1 MIAELGQFA
10 MLIALALAVLQSFMP
25 LAGVYS
31 RRIGWMTAA
40 STLARGQCAFLF
52 AALVALGWLFYSND
66 FSVAYVAQNSNT
78 KLPAIYRLCAVWGGH
93 EGSLLLWS
101 FMLSLWTALVTVFA
115 RRIPLPM
122 RARVLAVLGMVS
134 VGFLLFMILTSNP
147 FDRLW
152 PAAVEGRDLNPLLQ
166 DPGLIIHPPMLY
178 MGYVGFSVAF
188 AFALAA
194 LLAGRM
200 DSAWARWARTWT
212 LAAWAF
218 LTLGIMLGSWWAYY
232 ELGWGGWWFWDPVE
246 NASFMPWLVGTA
258 LLHSLAATE
267 ARALFK
273 PWTALLAI
281 VTFALCLLGTFL
293 VRSGVLTS
301 VHSFATDPQR
311 GLFILMLLFIAV
323 AGGLILYAWR
333 APQLLG
339 AARFGIVSRES
350 GILVNNI
357 LLSAAA
363 FCVLLGT
370 LYPLI
375 LEAFGAAKI
384 SVGPPYF
391 NRVFVPLAG
400 ASALFVAAGALSRW
414 KSDRLGRL
422 LPKLAAPAA
431 AAIGCALL
439 LPLLFHG
446 EYSIGAAA
454 GLALSAW
461 VLFATCRAAVD
472 RIRSRT
478 AAGGGFWGMIVAHAG
493 VGVFVAGVTVVSA
506 YGLQQDVLLREGQR
520 HALGPYEFEL
530 LDIRDVEGPNYSG
543 IGASV
548 RVWRGE
554 REVATVHPEKR
565 RYFAQPENPMTE
577 AGIAVGLIG
586 DWYVSLG
593 EPLADGAWSS
603 RLQFKP
609 FIRLIWLGAVL
620 MALGAAIAI
629 SDRRYR
635 NRKEEPAKP

>member
-10 MLIALALAVLQSFMP
+10 LLIALTLALLQSFMP

-31 RRIGWMTAA
+31 RRIGWMAAA
-40 STLARGQCAFLF
+40 SNLARAQCGFVFLAL
-52 AALVALGWLFYSND
+52 AALAWLFYRND
-66 FSVAYVAQNSNT
+66 FSVAYVANNSNT
-78 KLPAIYRLCAVWGGH
+78 KLPVIYRICAVWGGH

-122 RARVLAVLGMVS
+122 RARVLSVLGMVS
-134 VGFLLFMILTSNP
+134 AGFLLFMILTSNP
-147 FDRLW
+147 FERLW
-152 PAAVEGRDLNPLLQ
+152 PAPVEGRDLNPLLQ

-258 LLHSLAATE
+258 LVHSLAVTE
-267 ARALFK
+267 SRALFK

-301 VHSFATDPQR
+301 VHAFATDPER
-311 GLFILMLLFIAV
+311 GLFILVLLFV
-323 AGGLILYAWR
+323 ATGGGLALYAWR

-339 AARFGIVSRES
+339 AARFGIVSREI
-350 GILVNNI
+350 GILINNI

-375 LEAFGAAKI
+375 LEAIGAPKI

-400 ASALFVAAGALSRW
+400 AAALFVAAGALSRW
-414 KSDRLGRL
+414 KSDKLQRLAG
-422 LPKLAAPAA
+422 KLAAPAA
-431 AAIGCALL
+431 AAIGFALL
-439 LPLLFHG
+439 VPLALHG
-446 EYSIGAAA
+446 EYSIGATA
-454 GLALSAW
+454 GLVLSGW
-461 VLFATCRAAVD
+461 VLAATGRAAYD
-472 RIRSRT
+472 RIRTR
-478 AAGGGFWGMIVAHAG
+478 AAASGGFWGMIVAHAG
-493 VGVFVAGVTVVSA
+493 VGVFIAGVTVVSA
-506 YGLQQDVLLREGQR
+506 YGLQEDVLLREGER
-520 HALGPYEFEL
+520 HQLGPYEFEL
-530 LDIRDVEGPNYSG
+530 LDIQDIQGPNYAG

-548 RVWRGE
+548 RVWHE
-554 REVATVHPEKR
+554 HREIATVYPEKR

-577 AGIAVGLIG
+577 AGLAVGIIG

-593 EPLADGAWSS
+593 EPLESGAWSS

-609 FIRLIWLGAVL
+609 FIRLIWLGALL
-620 MALGAAIAI
+620 MAIGAAIAI

-635 NRKEEPAKP
+635 QKPKPAKA

>member
-10 MLIALALAVLQSFMP
+10 LLIALALSLLQGFMS
-25 LAGVYS
+25 LAGVAGQ
-31 RRIGWMTAA
+31 RLGWMNAA
-40 STLARGQCAFLF
+40 SGLARGQCAFVFL
-52 AALVALGWLFYSND
+52 ALVALAWLFYSND
-66 FSVAYVAQNSNT
+66 FSVVYVAQNSNT
-78 KLPAIYRLCAVWGGH
+78 KLPAIYRICAVWGGH

-101 FMLSLWTALVTVFA
+101 FMLSFWTALVTVFA

-122 RARVLAVLGMVS
+122 RARVLGVLGMVS
-134 VGFLLFMILTSNP
+134 AGFLLFMILTSNP
-147 FDRLW
+147 FERLW
-152 PAAVEGRDLNPLLQ
+152 PAAAEGRDLNPLLQ

-194 LLAGRM
+194 LMAGRM

-258 LLHSLAATE
+258 LVHSLAVTE

-281 VTFALCLLGTFL
+281 ITFALCLLGAFL

-301 VHSFATDPQR
+301 VHAFATDPQR
-311 GLFILMLLFIAV
+311 GLFILMLLFVAV
-323 AGGLILYAWR
+323 ASGLTLYAWR

-339 AARFGIVSRES
+339 AARFGLASREI
-350 GILVNNI
+350 GILINNI

-375 LEAFGAAKI
+375 LEAIGAPKI

-400 ASALFVAAGALSRW
+400 AAALFVAAGALSRW
-414 KSDRLGRL
+414 KNDQFLRLAR
-422 LPKLAAPAA
+422 KLAVPAGA
-431 AAIGCALL
+431 ALASAML

-461 VLFATCRAAVD
+461 VLFATCRAAYD
-472 RIRSRT
+472 RVKTRS

-493 VGVFVAGVTVVSA
+493 VGVFIAGVTVVSA
-506 YGLQQDVLLREGQR
+506 YGLQEDVLLREGER

-530 LDIRDVEGPNYSG
+530 LDIRDIQGSNYSG

-548 RVWRGE
+548 RVWRDE
-554 REVATVHPEKR
+554 QEVATVYPEKR
-565 RYFAQPENPMTE
+565 RYFAQPQNPMTE
-577 AGIAVGLIG
+577 AGIAVGIIG

-593 EPLADGAWSS
+593 EPLENGAWSS

-609 FIRLIWLGAVL
+609 FIRLVWLGAVL
-620 MALGAAIAI
+620 MAIGAAISI

-635 NRKEEPAKP
+635 QKPAPAKE

>member
-10 MLIALALAVLQSFMP
+10 LLIALALSVLQSFMP
-25 LAGVYS
+25 LAGVY
-31 RRIGWMTAA
+31 RRRVCWMVA
-40 STLARGQCAFLF
+40 SFGLARAQCGFVFL
-52 AALVALGWLFYSND
+52 ALLALAWLFYQND
-66 FSVAYVAQNSNT
+66 FSVAYVANNSNSQ
-78 KLPAIYRLCAVWGGH
+78 LPVIYRICAIWGGH

-101 FMLSLWTALVTVFA
+101 FMLSFWTALVSIFA
-115 RRIPLPM
+115 RQIPLPM
-122 RARVLAVLGMVS
+122 LSRVLSVLGMVN

-166 DPGLIIHPPMLY
+166 DPGLIVHPPMLY

-188 AFALAA
+188 AFAVAA

-258 LLHSLAATE
+258 LVHSLAVTE

-281 VTFALCLLGTFL
+281 VTFSLCLLGAFL

-301 VHSFATDPQR
+301 VHAFATDPER
-311 GLFILMLLFIAV
+311 GLFILMLLFIAT
-323 AGGLILYAWR
+323 ASGLILYAWR

-339 AARFGIVSRES
+339 AASFGLVSREI
-350 GILVNNI
+350 GILINNI

-375 LEAFGAAKI
+375 LEAVGAPKI

-400 ASALFVAAGALSRW
+400 ASALFIAAGALSRW
-414 KSDRLGRL
+414 KSDKLGRL
-422 LPKLAAPAA
+422 AGKLAIPAGA
-431 AAIGCALL
+431 ALGFALL
-439 LPLLFHG
+439 LPLAFYG
-446 EYSIGAAA
+446 EYSIGATA
-454 GLALSAW
+454 GLTLAGW
-461 VLFATCRAAVD
+461 VLFATGRAAYD
-472 RIRSRT
+472 RVKSK
-478 AAGGGFWGMIVAHAG
+478 AAASGGFWGMIVAHAG
-493 VGVFVAGVTVVSA
+493 VGVFIVGVTVVSA
-506 YGLQQDVLLREGQR
+506 YGLQEDVLLREGER
-520 HALGPYEFEL
+520 HPLGPYEFEM
-530 LDIRDVEGPNYSG
+530 LDVRDVQGPNYAG

-548 RVWRGE
+548 RVWKDD
-554 REVATVHPEKR
+554 REITTVYPEKR
-565 RYFAQPENPMTE
+565 RYFTQPENPMTE
-577 AGIAVGLIG
+577 AGLAIGIIG

-593 EPLADGAWSS
+593 EPLAAGGWSA

-609 FIRLIWLGAVL
+609 FIRLVWLGALL
-620 MALGAAIAI
+620 MAIGAAISI

-635 NRKEEPAKP
+635 QKGKSAAG